1 MESYNFPGGQ
11 IKRIISVGYLSCGFT
26 NMSKIFGEHSITLIL
41 YDMQQLLSE
50 NNLDYFASRNINVQT
65 ISI

>member
-1 MESYNFPGGQ
+1 
-11 IKRIISVGYLSCGFT
+11 
-26 NMSKIFGEHSITLIL
+26 MSKIFWGTQHHPYNTGQFIETLI
-41 YDMQQLLSE
+41 DISRTMQQLLSE